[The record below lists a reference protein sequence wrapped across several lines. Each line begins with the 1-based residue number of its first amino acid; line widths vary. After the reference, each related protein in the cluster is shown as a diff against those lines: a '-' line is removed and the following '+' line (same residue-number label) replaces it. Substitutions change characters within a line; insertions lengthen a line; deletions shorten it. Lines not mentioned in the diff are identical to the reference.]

1 MSEQFATM
9 WLMERHEKEH
19 SSWNAMRKNVMQ
31 GVTDTKESGSPQQ
44 HRRQQTQRTRPCQ
57 KIG

>member
-19 SSWNAMRKNVMQ
+19 GSWNAKRKNVMQ

-44 HRRQQTQRTRPCQ
+44 HRRQQTQ
-57 KIG
+57 